1 MIEILIPFFSIVA
14 GVLLGKW
21 MTEDLRKNVPDTDW
35 EKMSRSW
42 VLSRYGIRDGVTSLD
57 ETKNWIPSS
66 NIQFELHV
74 EEL

>member
-1 MIEILIPFFSIVA
+1 MNEILILCFSIVA

-21 MTEDLRKNVPDTDW
+21 MTKDLRKTIADTSW
-35 EKMSRSW
+35 EKMSKSW
-42 VLSRYGIRDGVTSLD
+42 VLSRYGIRDGATSLD
-57 ETKNWIPSS
+57 ETKNWTPSS

>member
-1 MIEILIPFFSIVA
+1 MDEIMIMCFSIVA

-21 MTEDLRKNVPDTDW
+21 MTKDLRKTMVDTDW

-42 VLSRYGIRDGVTSLD
+42 VLSRYGIRDEITSLS
-57 ETKNWIPSS
+57 ETKDGTPLS
-66 NIQFELHV
+66 NIQFELYV